1 MSMRKLAFVP
11 VFLPALSALK
21 NPSLF
26 YAIIAVL
33 YIRRAHSRAKSLS
46 VISITSLLYLSISV
60 QPVLKCIRGNSI
72 LRNASRS
79 GIDFLKST
87 RRFPVEY
94 PLAFDICAVQSAHPR
109 RRGARYFRLLRGVHF
124 LLLFEL
130 FSFRREPVRLIFLC
144 ECDIIIIR

>member
-1 MSMRKLAFVP
+1 MRKLAFVP

-72 LRNASRS
+72 LSNASRS

-94 PLAFDICAVQSAHPR
+94 PLLLIFVQFNQRIRVVGERDIFDFFAAFISCFCLSC
-109 RRGARYFRLLRGVHF
+109 F
-124 LLLFEL
+124 LLGVSL
-130 FSFRREPVRLIFLC
+130 SA
-144 ECDIIIIR
+144 